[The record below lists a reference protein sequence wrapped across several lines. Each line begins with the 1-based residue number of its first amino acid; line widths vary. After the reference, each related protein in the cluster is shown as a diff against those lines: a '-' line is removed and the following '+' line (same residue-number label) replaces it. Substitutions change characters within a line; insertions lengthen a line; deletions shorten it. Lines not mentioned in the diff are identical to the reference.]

1 MSSNCLTVST
11 TTASVRPS
19 AWITWVAPGP
29 IRRDLTALPASAIAG
44 SSSNCQARL
53 PYGFASSFAPFPA
66 ARNAHQPLL
75 FVLILSH
82 GPLVLLSRSA
92 TARCAAALDPPAGL
106 LRFKVPA
113 PGPHRAPRPLP
124 PVLTIL
130 PQQAAGPQ
138 LVPLRHRGRFRPLL
152 LHLPARIKTERR
164 LTPKKKE
171 RLSRNAD
178 FAEHSNKQNQ
188 KRSRRGRSNFPSAYR
203 TTTQGAIMF
212 GGFGATTPGTSF
224 GAAPTAFPSFG
235 GGSTAS
241 TSGVGLFGNAASTPA
256 FGAAASAP
264 SLALG
269 ALGTTQ
275 FGASTPS
282 TGGEPGAS
290 RSK

>member
-66 ARNAHQPLL
+66 ARHAHQPFL
-75 FVLILSH
+75 FVLI
-82 GPLVLLSRSA
+82 LVLLSRSA

-152 LHLPARIKTERR
+152 LHLPALPDRIK
-164 LTPKKKE
+164 
-171 RLSRNAD
+171 
-178 FAEHSNKQNQ
+178 NQ
-188 KRSRRGRSNFPSAYR
+188 KRRSRRGRSNFRRFLSHDDARHRAPSCSVGSGRRRLARASGRPQPVSLPSAVVPLR
-203 TTTQGAIMF
+203 L
-212 GGFGATTPGTSF
+212 PPELDSLVVRLR
-224 GAAPTAFPSFG
+224 PPPPSG
-235 GGSTAS
+235 RLPPPSVGHAR
-241 TSGVGLFGNAASTPA
+241 SGRVLWS
-256 FGAAASAP
+256 
-264 SLALG
+264 
-269 ALGTTQ
+269 
-275 FGASTPS
+275 
-282 TGGEPGAS
+282 
-290 RSK
+290 